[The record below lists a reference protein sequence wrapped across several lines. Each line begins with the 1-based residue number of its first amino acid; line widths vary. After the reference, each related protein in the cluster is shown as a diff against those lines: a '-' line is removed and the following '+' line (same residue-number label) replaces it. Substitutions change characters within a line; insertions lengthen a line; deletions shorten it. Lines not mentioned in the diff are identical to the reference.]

1 MRTEPS
7 RFGASRI
14 GPPRA
19 HETGFMPNLPSKPCV
34 ACGRTIEWRKKW
46 ERDWEAV
53 KFCSRACRS
62 AGSSAR
68 DPDASSADVS
78 AGLSAGVG
86 GRLES
91 AILSLLAARA
101 SGATICP
108 SEAAKAVG
116 DGEWRALMEPARAA
130 ARRLVVRGTIEITQG
145 GRPVDPSTARGP
157 IRLRLV
163 SVRPTEPARVARRDR

>member
-1 MRTEPS
+1 
-7 RFGASRI
+7 
-14 GPPRA
+14 
-19 HETGFMPNLPSKPCV
+19 MPNRPSKPCI

-62 AGSSAR
+62 AGPSAR
-68 DPDASSADVS
+68 DPADDSEAGSASMSAT
-78 AGLSAGVG
+78 LSAGVG

-116 DGEWRALMEPARAA
+116 DDEWRTLMEPARAA
-130 ARRLVVRGTIEITQG
+130 ARRLVVRGMIEITQG
-145 GRPVDPSTARGP
+145 GRPVDPSTAKGP

-163 SVRPTEPARVARRDR
+163 PVRPAEPARLTRRDR